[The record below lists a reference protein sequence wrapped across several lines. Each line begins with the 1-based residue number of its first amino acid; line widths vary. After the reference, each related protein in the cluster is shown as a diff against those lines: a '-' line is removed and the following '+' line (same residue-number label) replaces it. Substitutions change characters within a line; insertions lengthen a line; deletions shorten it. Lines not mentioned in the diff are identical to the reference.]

1 MTHEDYREL
10 LAAHAL
16 TALDAADARA
26 LDTHLESC
34 ADCRAELSEWQGM
47 SALIALAAEPV
58 APSAQLRD
66 RILANVAAEAR
77 TNGGVAKLAQAQE
90 TQGDRSTPRMT
101 TGESRSTPAAESA
114 SASAVESKVLPF
126 ERPEKRS
133 RRSFGSFSAIAAMLV
148 IAALIIS
155 LLVLWQQNR
164 ATQRELARVSAEIN
178 QAKAELDHERAVV
191 ALMTSPDARMAKL
204 AGTPVAP
211 GARAMLM
218 YDKTGHAMLMTKG
231 LPAAPPGM
239 AYQLWSIKDGQKMPG
254 KVFTTDAAGNGMLED
269 EIPAGA
275 RDAAVFAVTL
285 EPAGGVQS
293 PTGSIYLVSAS

>member
-34 ADCRAELSEWQGM
+34 ADCRAELSEWQETT
-47 SALIALAAEPV
+47 ALFALDAERLE
-58 APSAQLRD
+58 PSAQLRD
-66 RILANVAAEAR
+66 RILAN
-77 TNGGVAKLAQAQE
+77 L
-90 TQGDRSTPRMT
+90 STPSVAP
-101 TGESRSTPAAESA
+101 GESRSVSAA
-114 SASAVESKVLPF
+114 ESKVLAF

-133 RRSFGSFSAIAAMLV
+133 RSSFGSFGAIAAMLV
-148 IAALIIS
+148 IAALILS
-155 LLVLWQQNR
+155 LLVLWRQNR
-164 ATQRELARVSAEIN
+164 ETQRELARVSADVTKT
-178 QAKAELDHERAVV
+178 KAELDHERAVI
-191 ALMTSPDARMAKL
+191 ALMASPDGRMARL
-204 AGTPVAP
+204 SGTPVAP

-239 AYQLWSIKDGQKMPG
+239 AYQLWSIKDGKKMPG
-254 KVFTTDAAGNGMLED
+254 KVFTTDAAGNGILED
-269 EIPAGA
+269 EIPAVA
-275 RDAAVFAVTL
+275 REAAVFAVTL